1 MLIFKIS
8 ESSLKF
14 FVTFCEKLC
23 LISIINKINQ
33 KMEVINQRTMRA
45 DRQLLVITHLT
56 QLLNYIIGF
65 GGFITP
71 LIIWLSSK
79 NSVEDL
85 DEHGKAILNLQLSI
99 LLYIVLS
106 IPAIL
111 LFGLGIL
118 TLIGAGILGFAL
130 PIVNAVR
137 ASRGES
143 PSYFMTIP
151 FIS

>member
-1 MLIFKIS
+1 
-8 ESSLKF
+8 
-14 FVTFCEKLC
+14 
-23 LISIINKINQ
+23 
-33 KMEVINQRTMRA
+33 MEVINQSTMRV

-65 GGFITP
+65 GGLITP
-71 LIIWLSSK
+71 LIIWLTSK
-79 NSVEDL
+79 NSVDSL
-85 DEHGKAILNLQLSI
+85 DEHGKAVLNLQLSL

-118 TLIGAGILGFAL
+118 TLIGTGVLGFIM

-143 PSYFMTIP
+143 PSNFMTIP
-151 FIS
+151 FIK